1 MICCYDNNDISK
13 WSQIYIYSNPVNDRI
28 CVVCFLDNYDK
39 VGCYRD
45 GNNPRAITSLE
56 GTDTTLDGHY
66 KSRKNAIGKCVV
78 AAIRAGHSMFA
89 LQDGGWC
96 AASATAHSTFDK
108 YGKSTSCKADGEGGI
123 WSNQVYTIKGE

>member
-1 MICCYDNNDISK
+1 M
-13 WSQIYIYSNPVNDRI
+13 VNDRI
-28 CVVCFLDNYDK
+28 CIVCFLDNYDN
-39 VGCYRD
+39 VGCYKDRSY
-45 GNNPRAITSLE
+45 PRAIASLE
-56 GTDTTLDGHY
+56 GTDAILDGHY

-96 AASATAHSTFDK
+96 ASSATAHSTFNK
-108 YGKSTSCKADGEGGI
+108 YGISTLCKADGEGAG

>member
-78 AAIRAGHSMFA
+78 AALQHIARSTDMEYLLHVRLMEKVDQGAIRSIR
-89 LQDGGWC
+89 LKVDRI
-96 AASATAHSTFDK
+96 S
-108 YGKSTSCKADGEGGI
+108 
-123 WSNQVYTIKGE
+123 VV